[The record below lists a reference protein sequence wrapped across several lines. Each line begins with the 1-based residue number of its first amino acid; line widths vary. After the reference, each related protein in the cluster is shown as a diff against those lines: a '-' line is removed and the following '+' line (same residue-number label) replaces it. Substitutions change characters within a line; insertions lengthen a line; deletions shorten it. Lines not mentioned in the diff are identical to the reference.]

1 MWSQTMTHAELPPSQ
16 CKWSSCYKRQRAPS
30 CDTFIRARSRS
41 NACAAV
47 LDPAGGKCVCVFA
60 HLSNFWMRR
69 ADGHHTQLPPQA
81 EGSYTGTRV
90 PSCGVYHSV
99 SEDPHSGNCV
109 KLQWRETKG
118 TVSIS
123 AHLNFCFKHSITL
136 FICMIIKII
145 NKEE

>member
-99 SEDPHSGNCV
+99 SEDPHSWKQPLVIVWSSSGG
-109 KLQWRETKG
+109 RPKG
-118 TVSIS
+118 QLALALISIFVLNTVL
-123 AHLNFCFKHSITL
+123 HFL
-136 FICMIIKII
+136 FVW
-145 NKEE
+145 